1 MTALIE
7 HPTRVRVAVARLL
20 TDLCGVDPHRVRF
33 ARSDSGGPDA
43 TAVMTE
49 VLVPLLFGPGELLNA
64 FLVHDPTPREPHAFN
79 LLVFVGADHS
89 FTVGRVGLFVRPS
102 FRDPAVTDYDPFH
115 RQLVSI
121 PPAPDDAEPVRQ
133 KFETLYRTLAAYCSL
148 QLDRHDTDDS
158 NRPPPLQDSL
168 VRLYQCR
175 SLLNP
180 ACQTMPY
187 GARVHSPAAFR
198 PVAQLADPRLAGW
211 RALPS
216 TGLNALLNALLPTV
230 GQPERLA
237 DETEFYMTVGW
248 LGSPLPGSHPNRV
261 EGSWLFGPLPAPAV
275 EPEAEQRRP
284 PQLEFD
290 FEALT
295 VRDDELTSAFSRRRD
310 TLRDTTLRDTLMR
323 QLGVPSGLFAAP
335 EPPQPPPTQKAQ
347 IRVEDVPEDLF
358 DTVTAILTRA
368 LAGQAAALPGVEFLV
383 VSEAGR
389 RARLEPTAPPP
400 PESRTDARAGRGLL
414 LD

>member
-20 TDLCGVDPHRVRF
+20 VDLCGVIPHRVRLSTPNGDG
-33 ARSDSGGPDA
+33 AVVELLISG
-43 TAVMTE
+43 
-49 VLVPLLFGPGELLNA
+49 LFGPDETLSA

-79 LLVFVGADHS
+79 LLVFVDADCS
-89 FTVGRVGLFVRPS
+89 FVVGRVGLLIRPG
-102 FRDPAVTDYDPFH
+102 FRDPTATDCDPFH
-115 RQLVSI
+115 RQLVTI
-121 PPAPDDAEPVRQ
+121 PPAPYDAEPVRQ
-133 KFETLYRTLAAYCSL
+133 KFHTLYRTLAAYCSS

-158 NRPPPLQDSL
+158 NRLPLLQDSL

-187 GARVHSPAAFR
+187 GARAHSPAAFR

-211 RALPS
+211 RSLAPP
-216 TGLNALLNALLPTV
+216 GLNALLIALLPTV

-237 DETEFYMTVGW
+237 DETEFYTAVGW
-248 LGSPLPGSHPNRV
+248 LGPPLTGDHPSRV
-261 EGSWLFGPLPAPAV
+261 EGSWLFSPPPEPIVA
-275 EPEAEQRRP
+275 PEAEQRRP
-284 PQLEFD
+284 FEID
-290 FEALT
+290 FEALR
-295 VRDDELTSAFSRRRD
+295 VSDGELSRSLPDFSQYRDDFRDIPMRSIGIPFPPIPAATPAPTS
-310 TLRDTTLRDTLMR
+310 
-323 QLGVPSGLFAAP
+323 
-335 EPPQPPPTQKAQ
+335 QKAQ

-368 LAGQAAALPGVEFLV
+368 LAGQAAALPDVEFLV

-389 RARLEPTAPPP
+389 RTKLEPTAPPP
-400 PESRTDARAGRGLL
+400 LESPADARAGRGLL